1 MADEFDK
8 YLDKMN
14 TMNKES
20 AKAQMDFQ
28 ERMSSTAHQ
37 REVKDLIAAGLN
49 PILSANNG
57 ASSPQGAYAAVDN
70 TAVSAKFARQNLE
83 KELAN
88 QRTIAAMNNENSMRI
103 AMAQIAAN
111 VELGKYSA
119 DKSYDASVFSSETN
133 KLIKEM
139 DINNPNSFD
148 AFAVRLLTQLFGEEK
163 DGNGSEGAKGL
174 TDQIKNYLYG
184 KNKGYDVMKA
194 NAVAAAEG
202 ATNWLNYK
210 SQVWKAGK
218 QANKAYKF
226 AIKDGKTLAQARDA
240 AANVY
245 KKYGF
250 KVPKKYSYQ

>member
-174 TDQIKNYLYG
+174 TDQIKNYLYF
-184 KNKGYDVMKA
+184 YH
-194 NAVAAAEG
+194 
-202 ATNWLNYK
+202 
-210 SQVWKAGK
+210 
-218 QANKAYKF
+218 
-226 AIKDGKTLAQARDA
+226 KDS
-240 AANVY
+240 
-245 KKYGF
+245 F
-250 KVPKKYSYQ
+250 